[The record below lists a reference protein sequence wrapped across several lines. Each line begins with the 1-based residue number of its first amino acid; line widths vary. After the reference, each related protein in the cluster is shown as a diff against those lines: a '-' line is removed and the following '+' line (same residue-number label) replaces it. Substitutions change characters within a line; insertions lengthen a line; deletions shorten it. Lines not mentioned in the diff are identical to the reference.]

1 MKKFLPLIAITG
13 ICCLFSGCN
22 QNEIALNKDSLK
34 DNVNT
39 FKTCLEN
46 YSNLRNENLNATKLN
61 KYILTLVEPIDT
73 NNTDLKAEEI
83 DPEFNMQDKDL
94 KTLEYLDEEPQ
105 TAIEDDPINDID
117 KDENEDI
124 NKEPSEDKNDD
135 NLDNS
140 TRNKQV
146 STLYSLSQDIDDS
159 CEDFCELKEELTNA
173 IIETQNLLTKLQNKE
188 VELSLQEKMFVTE
201 QAMQLKNLG
210 RQLSNI
216 TTELSFNLSDLNE
229 FMSTSNKD
237 LDTMSIKYLLVLD
250 NLINGNEML
259 KTGLSSLNLM
269 RNAFKMNNMQIP
281 PNNTG
286 RIIYGFQQ
294 NGQEPVIKDYLINE
308 NGKIVENK
316 EDNVSENTSNDEKDT
331 EEKSNTN
338 IDSYANTNL
347 ISNIDTYG
355 NNLQNIDT
363 FFNTALLDNEFMYGN
378 GGYGY
383 NGFGMY
389 QNPYMGQYAQYERN
403 NKNAIDNV
411 NNFNNTPHIDNNLN
425 NNQSKKERKKL
436 KITKNIDTYKDENTP
451 NLKSRWE
458 NIKQTF
464 NSIFNANVKP
474 KNSNYIKNPVY
485 RESLNIKN
493 DF

>member
-1 MKKFLPLIAITG
+1 MKKIIPIVTLLG
-13 ICCLFSGCN
+13 VSCLLTGCN
-22 QNEIALNKDSLK
+22 QTDSNVSNNSLK

-46 YSNLRNENLNATKLN
+46 YTNLRNNQLNQSKLN
-61 KYILTLVEPIDT
+61 KYVLTLVEPIELNETINED
-73 NNTDLKAEEI
+73 EEI
-83 DPEFNMQDKDL
+83 DPEFNVDDDL
-94 KTLEYLDEEPQ
+94 STLEYLDEEPEN
-105 TAIEDDPINDID
+105 AIPDENTNDID
-117 KDENEDI
+117 DENKVAEQQEELEQNNQI
-124 NKEPSEDKNDD
+124 
-135 NLDNS
+135 
-140 TRNKQV
+140 
-146 STLYSLSQDIDDS
+146 STLYSLSNDIENS
-159 CEDFCELKEELTNA
+159 CDDFCELKEDLTDA

-188 VELSLQEKMFVTE
+188 VELTLEEKMFVTE

-216 TTELSFNLSDLNE
+216 TTELSINLSDLNE

-259 KTGLSSLNLM
+259 KTGLSSLNLIN
-269 RNAFKMNNMQIP
+269 NAFRMNNMQIP
-281 PNNTG
+281 PNNKG

-294 NGQEPVIKDYLINE
+294 NEEPPIIKDYLIDE
-308 NGKIVENK
+308 NGKVVENDADKTK
-316 EDNVSENTSNDEKDT
+316 ENNAENNETT
-331 EEKSNTN
+331 ETNTKSN

-347 ISNIDTYG
+347 NTNIDTYR
-355 NNLQNIDT
+355 NNVQNIDT

-389 QNPYMGQYAQYERN
+389 QNPYMGQYAQYEQNNRN
-403 NKNAIDNV
+403 TINNA
-411 NNFNNTPHIDNNLN
+411 NNLN
-425 NNQSKKERKKL
+425 NTQHIENYNNAEHNNTQRKKERKKI
-436 KITKNIDTYKDENTP
+436 KITKNIDTYKDDNTP
-451 NLKSRWE
+451 SLRTRWE

-464 NSIFNANVKP
+464 NNMFNASIKP
-474 KNSNYIKNPVY
+474 KFKEIKNPVY
-485 RESLNIKN
+485 RENIDTKN